1 MARLQFSKEPRRNE
15 IDSTLDRADRQIAGE
30 DWNCRGQEKAGRTPG
45 GGVWLF
51 VGEEIEVG
59 CCYRPADSG
68 PMPESRTADYGTQGF
83 FLASSLPKLS
93 FDTTAQFHSSYS
105 VLRG

>member
-45 GGVWLF
+45 GGGF
-51 VGEEIEVG
+51 G
-59 CCYRPADSG
+59 CLSERKLRLDVVTVRQTAGQCPNLERPITGRRDS
-68 PMPESRTADYGTQGF
+68 F
-83 FLASSLPKLS
+83 
-93 FDTTAQFHSSYS
+93 
-105 VLRG
+105 